1 MQEISSQSSWIVKYE
16 GYLVTKME
24 RNLYDK
30 KKYAY
35 IVMECAE

>member
-1 MQEISSQSSWIVKYE
+1 MQEISLKSEWIVKYN

-24 RNLYDK
+24 RNQYDI

-35 IVMECAE
+35 IVM